1 MSKLKCLLFCF
12 TSTILLWQCANMV
25 QPTGGPKDNTPPLV
39 LSSTPSQGETNVSQR
54 LIEIHFDEFFVL
66 KNLQSELL
74 ISPPLDSKPII
85 SQKGKS
91 LFIELEEDLKENSTY
106 TFNFGKGI
114 ADFHEGNV
122 LKDFALVFSTG
133 SELDSLSVQGNVFSC
148 PHEKLPEEV
157 LVAIYQKESLKNDST
172 IYLQKPDYFGTV
184 NEQGYFHIEHIRAGT
199 FELIAF
205 EDVNANYSYDGA
217 SEQIAFHQ
225 ELINTSDSTSYELW
239 LFKEEDELK
248 LLESKDYGRLHWAY
262 NKEIDSVKILS
273 DFRFDYLSKV
283 ENDSLFVWPIS
294 LAKDSLYVW
303 SEIEQRRDSILVK
316 VDSLRKQ
323 EIKMLPPEKYLKASD
338 ELIIQF
344 SAPILSVDTA
354 LINIITDSTQI
365 EFDLNHTDFE
375 LLFEFEHKGARQL
388 NITLNKGA
396 VQGLYQNENDS
407 ISLSVYTK
415 SETALASLLINLNI
429 DKENYFIELLKSE
442 TVIDRLTA
450 GEELIFKELLP
461 SKYQLR
467 LTVDS
472 NKDGKWTPGNY
483 FEGIPAEKVYYFAEE
498 LNLRA
503 NWELEVDF
511 LMLN

>member
-1 MSKLKCLLFCF
+1 
-12 TSTILLWQCANMV
+12 MV
-25 QPTGGPKDNTPPLV
+25 RPTGGPKDKMPPLV
-39 LSSTPSQGETNVSQR
+39 LNSTPRQGATNVSPSS
-54 LIEIHFDEFFVL
+54 IEIHFDEFFVM

-74 ISPPLDSKPII
+74 ISPPLDSKPKI

-91 LFIELEEDLKENSTY
+91 LFIELEEKLKENSTY

-133 SELDSLSVQGNVFSC
+133 PELDSLSVEGNVFSS
-148 PHEKLPEEV
+148 PNKKLPEEV
-157 LVAIYQKESLKNDST
+157 LVAIYQKDSLKNDST

-225 ELINTSDSTSYELW
+225 ELINISDSTAIELW
-239 LFKEEDELK
+239 LFKEEDKLK
-248 LLESKDYGRLHWAY
+248 LLESKDNGRLHWAY

-273 DFRFDYLSKV
+273 DSRFDYLSKV

-303 SEIEQRRDSILVK
+303 AEIEQRRDSILVK
-316 VDSLRKQ
+316 VDTLRKQ
-323 EIKMLPPEKYLKASD
+323 EIKMLPQEKYLKASE

-344 SAPILSVDTA
+344 SAPILSVDTS
-354 LINIITDSTQI
+354 LINIISDSTQV
-365 EFDLNHTDFE
+365 EFDLSHTDFE
-375 LLFEFEHKGARQL
+375 LLFEFEHKGTRQF
-388 NITLNKGA
+388 NITLNKGS
-396 VQGLYQNENDS
+396 VQGLYESENDS
-407 ISLSVYTK
+407 VGLSIYTK
-415 SETALASLLINLNI
+415 TEAALASLIINLNI
-429 DKENYFIELLKSE
+429 EEDAYFIDLLKGE
-442 TVIDRLTA
+442 TVIDRLRA

-467 LTVDS
+467 LTLDS

-483 FEGIPAEKVYYFAEE
+483 FEGIPAEKVFYYAEE

-511 LMLN
+511 LMTN

>member
-1 MSKLKCLLFCF
+1 
-12 TSTILLWQCANMV
+12 MV
-25 QPTGGPKDNTPPLV
+25 RPTGGPKDKMPPLV
-39 LSSTPSQGETNVSQR
+39 LNSTPTQGATNVSPS

-66 KNLQSELL
+66 KNLASELL
-74 ISPPLDSKPII
+74 ISPPLDSKPKI

-91 LFIELEEDLKENSTY
+91 LFIELEEKLKENSTY

-122 LKDFALVFSTG
+122 LKNFSLVFSTG
-133 SELDSLSVQGNVFSC
+133 PVLDSLSVEGNVFSC
-148 PHEKLPEEV
+148 PNKKLPEEV
-157 LVAIYQKESLKNDST
+157 LVAIYQTDSLKNDST

-184 NEQGYFHIEHIRAGT
+184 NEQGHFHIEHIRAGA

-225 ELINTSDSTSYELW
+225 ELINVSDSIAIDLW

-248 LLESKDYGRLHWAY
+248 LLESKDNGRLHWAY
-262 NKEIDSVKILS
+262 NKEIDSVEILS
-273 DFRFDYLSKV
+273 DTLFDYLSKV

-303 SEIEQRRDSILVK
+303 TEIEQRRDSILVK
-316 VDSLRKQ
+316 VDTLRKL
-323 EIKMLPPEKYLKASD
+323 EIKTLPQEKYLKASE

-344 SAPILSVDTA
+344 SAPILYVDTS
-354 LINIITDSTQI
+354 LINIISDSTEV

-375 LLFEFEHKGARQL
+375 LLFEFKHKGTQQF
-388 NITLNKGA
+388 NITLDKGA
-396 VQGLYQNENDS
+396 VQGIYENENDS
-407 ISLSVYTK
+407 TVLSIYTK
-415 SETALASLLINLNI
+415 SETALASLLVNLNI

-467 LTVDS
+467 LTLDS

-483 FEGIPAEKVYYFAEE
+483 FEGIPAEKVFYYAEE
-498 LNLRA
+498 LTLRA

-511 LMLN
+511 LMTN